1 MFIARLAITLG
12 LTALSWHI
20 GKEIQRSR
28 PIRETLRR
36 RRERLA
42 REGKGMMRA
51 ERERKN
57 G

>member
-28 PIRETLRR
+28 SIREALRQ
-36 RRERLA
+36 RREQLA
-42 REGKGMMRA
+42 REGKGRMRT
-51 ERERKN
+51 EREDD
-57 G
+57 